1 MFGML
6 RNNKKG
12 YVGIQLTSTQIRM
25 VELSGEP
32 NKPTVE
38 HYAVLDIPSDVYNGN
53 DVQDQPRLGELIKKA
68 FIQGHFSRKNIAIA
82 LPSNLVITKDMLLP
96 ADQSEDE
103 HMELVEQEVRNNVP
117 LDIEEIYLDF
127 KNLGPSENPDLL
139 LAAYAVSKKQHVDEY
154 VGALEI
160 AGLSTTI
167 VDTDHNAM
175 LHTVDAIARYQKG
188 GCEDENIMSVLIGH
202 DKTEYM
208 VFRNEKLIW
217 AREHHLCARTLQE
230 SLGSTL
236 GLDNEEANNIIKH
249 PHGYTDQY
257 PNLETDVL
265 QPFID
270 GLAMEV
276 MRHIEMFNEEAASFG
291 IQHIW
296 LSGEGA
302 HLSGLEETILARTN
316 VESEIVNPLGHCQ
329 LGNKVSPDELM
340 DIAPLLMVATGMAL
354 RTFE

>member
-1 MFGML
+1 MFGTL

-32 NKPTVE
+32 SQPVVE
-38 HYAVLDIPSDVYNGN
+38 HFAVLDIPADVYNGN
-53 DVQDQPRLGELIKKA
+53 DVQDQPRLGELIKAA
-68 FIQGHFSRKNIAIA
+68 FSKGDFNSKNIAIA
-82 LPSNLVITKDMLLP
+82 LPSSLVITKEFLLP
-96 ADQSEDE
+96 TEEAD
-103 HMELVEQEVRNNVP
+103 HMGLVEQEVANNVP
-117 LDIEEIYLDF
+117 LDLDEIYIDY
-127 KNLGPSENPDLL
+127 KILGASATPEMLN
-139 LAAYAVSKKQHVDEY
+139 AAYAVSKKQHVDEY

-160 AGLSTTI
+160 AGLVTKI
-167 VDTDHNAM
+167 VDTDHNAI
-175 LHTVDAIARYQKG
+175 LHTVDAIARFQKN
-188 GCEDENIMSVLIGH
+188 GCENENIMSVLIGH

-208 VFRNEKLIW
+208 VFRNEKMIW
-217 AREHHLCARTLQE
+217 VREHHTCTRTLQD
-230 SLGSTL
+230 SLSATL
-236 GLDNEEANNIIKH
+236 GLDAVEAHNIIKN
-249 PHGYTDQY
+249 PGGYTDQY

-276 MRHIEMFNEEAASFG
+276 MRHIEMFNEEATFFS

-302 HLSGLEETILARTN
+302 HLIGLEETILARTS
-316 VESEIVNPLGHCQ
+316 VESEIINPLGHCR
-329 LGNKVSPDELM
+329 LSRKVSSEELM

-354 RTFE
+354 RIFE

>member
-1 MFGML
+1 MFGKL

-32 NKPTVE
+32 SQPVVE
-38 HYAVLDIPSDVYNGN
+38 HFAVLDIPNDVYNGN
-53 DVQDQPRLGELIKKA
+53 DVQDQPRLGELIKAA
-68 FIQGHFSRKNIAIA
+68 FSKGGFSRKNVAIA
-82 LPSNLVITKDMLLP
+82 LPSNLVITKEFLLP
-96 ADQSEDE
+96 VDESTDQ
-103 HMELVEQEVRNNVP
+103 MGLVEQEVANNVP
-117 LDIEEIYLDF
+117 LDLDEIYIDY
-127 KNLGPSENPDLL
+127 KILGPTDNDELL
-139 LAAYAVSKKQHVDEY
+139 QAAYAVSKKQHVDEY

-160 AGLSTTI
+160 AGLVTKI

-175 LHTVDAIARYQKG
+175 LHAVDAIAQFQKG
-188 GCEDENIMSVLIGH
+188 GCEDENVMSVSIGH
-202 DKTEYM
+202 EKTEYM

-217 AREHHLCARTLQE
+217 VREHYMSARTLQE
-230 SLGSTL
+230 SLSATL
-236 GLDNEEANNIIKH
+236 GMDSDEANAIIQH
-249 PHGYTDQY
+249 PQSYTEQY

-265 QPFID
+265 QPFVD

-276 MRHIEMFNEEAASFG
+276 MRHIEMFNEESSTFG

-302 HLSGLEETILARTN
+302 HLGGLEETILARTS

-329 LGNKVSPDELM
+329 LGSKVSGEELM

>member
-1 MFGML
+1 MFGKL

-25 VELSGEP
+25 VELSGDP
-32 NKPTVE
+32 SQPTVE
-38 HYAVLDIPSDVYNGN
+38 HFAVLDIPNDVYNGN
-53 DVQDQPRLGELIKKA
+53 DVQDQPRLGELIKAA
-68 FIQGHFSRKNIAIA
+68 FVKGQFNRKQVAIA
-82 LPSNLVITKDMLLP
+82 LPSNLVITKEFFLP
-96 ADQSEDE
+96 LDE
-103 HMELVEQEVRNNVP
+103 STDYMDIVEQEVSNNVP
-117 LDIEEIYLDF
+117 LDIDEIYIDY
-127 KNLGPSENPDLL
+127 KILGPAENNEFL

-160 AGLSTTI
+160 AGLLTKI

-175 LHTVDAIARYQKG
+175 LHTVDAIARYQKSG
-188 GCEDENIMSVLIGH
+188 ISEKNILSVFIGH

-217 AREHHLCARTLQE
+217 VREHHVCARTLQD
-230 SLGSTL
+230 SLSAIL
-236 GLDNEEANNIIKH
+236 GVDYEEANNIIQH
-249 PHGYTDQY
+249 PHGYMEQY

-276 MRHIEMFNEEAASFG
+276 GRHIEMFNQEATAFG
-291 IQHIW
+291 IEYIW

-302 HLSGLEETILARTN
+302 HLGGLEETILART
-316 VESEIVNPLGHCQ
+316 ETRSEVVNPLGHCQ
-329 LGNKVSPDELM
+329 LGNKVSGEELM
-340 DIAPLLMVATGMAL
+340 DVAPLLMVATGMAL

>member
-1 MFGML
+1 MFGTL

-32 NKPTVE
+32 NQPVVE
-38 HYAVLDIPSDVYNGN
+38 HFAVFDIPSDVYNGN
-53 DVQDQPRLGELIKKA
+53 DVQDQPRLGELIKAA
-68 FIQGHFSRKNIAIA
+68 FNKGDFSRKNVAIA
-82 LPSNLVITKDMLLP
+82 LPSNLVITKEFFLP
-96 ADQSEDE
+96 AEESNE
-103 HMELVEQEVRNNVP
+103 HMGLVEQEVANNVP
-117 LDIEEIYLDF
+117 LDLDEIYIDF
-127 KNLGPSENPDLL
+127 KILGPAENEELL

-160 AGLSTTI
+160 AGLSAKI

-175 LHTVDAIARYQKG
+175 LHTIDAIAQHQKD
-188 GCEDENIMSVLIGH
+188 GCKDENIMSVSIGH
-202 DKTEYM
+202 EKTEYLI
-208 VFRNEKLIW
+208 FRNEKLIW
-217 AREHHLCARTLQE
+217 VREHYMSARTLQE
-230 SLGSTL
+230 SLSTTL
-236 GLDNEEANNIIKH
+236 GLDVDEANEVIKQ
-249 PHGYTDQY
+249 PQSYTEQY

-265 QPFID
+265 QPFVD

-276 MRHIEMFNEEAASFG
+276 MRHIEMFSEEAEFFG

-302 HLSGLEETILARTN
+302 HLTGLEETIFARTN
-316 VESEIVNPLGHCQ
+316 IESEIVNPLGHCK
-329 LGNKVSPDELM
+329 LGSKVSGDELM
-340 DIAPLLMVATGMAL
+340 DIAPLLMIATGMAM

>member
-1 MFGML
+1 MFGKL

-32 NKPTVE
+32 NQPVVE
-38 HYAVLDIPSDVYNGN
+38 HFVVFDIPSDVYNGN
-53 DVQDQPRLGELIKKA
+53 DVQDQPHLGELIKAA
-68 FIQGHFSRKNIAIA
+68 FSKGNFARKSVAIA
-82 LPSNLVITKDMLLP
+82 LPSNLVITKEFLLP
-96 ADQSEDE
+96 AEESNE
-103 HMELVEQEVRNNVP
+103 HMGLVEQEVANNVP
-117 LDIEEIYLDF
+117 LDLDEIYIDY
-127 KNLGPSENPDLL
+127 KILGPSDNEELL
-139 LAAYAVSKKQHVDEY
+139 IAAYAVSKKQHVDEY

-160 AGLSTTI
+160 AGLVAKI
-167 VDTDHNAM
+167 IDTDHNAM
-175 LHTVDAIARYQKG
+175 LHTIDAIAQYQKG
-188 GCEDENIMSVLIGH
+188 GCQNENVMSVSIGH
-202 DKTEYM
+202 EKTEYM

-217 AREHHLCARTLQE
+217 VREHYMSARTLEE
-230 SLGSTL
+230 SLAGTL
-236 GLDNEEANNIIKH
+236 GVDSEEASAIVKH
-249 PHGYTDQY
+249 PQGYTEQY

-265 QPFID
+265 QPFVD

-276 MRHIEMFNEEAASFG
+276 MRHIEMFNEEAEFFG

-302 HLSGLEETILARTN
+302 HLTGLEETIFARTS
-316 VESEIVNPLGHCQ
+316 VESEIINPLGHCK
-329 LGNKVSPDELM
+329 LGNKVSGEELM